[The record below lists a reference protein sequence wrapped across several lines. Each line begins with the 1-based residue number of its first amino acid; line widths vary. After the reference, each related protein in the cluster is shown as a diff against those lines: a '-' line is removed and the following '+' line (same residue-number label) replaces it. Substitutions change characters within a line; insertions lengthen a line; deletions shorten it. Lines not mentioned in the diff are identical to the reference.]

1 MKPGDLV
8 VVQED
13 FPTSFLRT
21 VAVDYMQ
28 RELHKTIHD
37 GMMLS
42 ERHEKQIDK
51 GTLCTVL
58 EVREIDIKYVSK
70 VTQTSRREENFDWL
84 DTGYDGKVA
93 PRYNYDDQNI
103 IEYGYVSRMF
113 AKVLTPLTIGWI
125 RCDVLVCA

>member
-8 VVQED
+8 VVQEG
-13 FPTSFLRT
+13 FPTSFLRI
-21 VAVDYMQ
+21 VGVDYMG

-58 EVREIDIKYVSK
+58 EVREIDIRYVLK
-70 VTQTSRREENFDWL
+70 VTQATRRENFDWL
-84 DTGYDGKVA
+84 DIGYDGKVA

-103 IEYGYVSRMF
+103 IEYGNVSRMF

-125 RCDVLVCA
+125 RCDVLVAA